1 MFFRIE
7 TRRRAARKPGFQPG
21 KVVAQHTPN
30 FLLHGFWATRRSSVL
45 GVWAAPSGQESI
57 QDMGVGRPRAAMK
70 PLKAIFSQG
79 FRDPVG
85 VVRGRFWAGLGPLG
99 PQAGPNST
107 PHDPDD
113 TSDNLKLQPQL
124 SVAAT
129 CCATVRNPIT
139 VTVTLGPIAPPRWAP
154 LKVKVTNSEFRIQNC
169 HGMALK
175 LICGADLWCTRHCWA
190 SPVILEGFWG
200 QFFRKFA
207 TDRTTHQNSE
217 LPMYR

>member
-1 MFFRIE
+1 MSPFHSAQRPVEHHMCSSHLYTHGIFIYIYIYIYEFRVEGAPPAGEPISMFFRIE

-85 VVRGRFWAGLGPLG
+85 VVRGRFWAGLGEPADDLG
-99 PQAGPNST
+99 AQRACGPPTMLVWGEGRSNE
-107 PHDPDD
+107 
-113 TSDNLKLQPQL
+113 
-124 SVAAT
+124 T
-129 CCATVRNPIT
+129 C
-139 VTVTLGPIAPPRWAP
+139 G
-154 LKVKVTNSEFRIQNC
+154 S
-169 HGMALK
+169 
-175 LICGADLWCTRHCWA
+175 
-190 SPVILEGFWG
+190 
-200 QFFRKFA
+200 
-207 TDRTTHQNSE
+207 
-217 LPMYR
+217 LPNR